1 MKPVSRLA
9 LLALTTA
16 LWAAPWSPV
25 AAQPAVANA
34 TNAPDTDARRSLNAL
49 FDEAWEDSASR
60 FPEWA
65 TYRGDNRFGDKL
77 TDTSEPALA
86 ARDTLTRRYLAQAQT
101 VPRDKLTATERVSL
115 DMFIGLQQRFIEQA
129 QFPAWRTM
137 SLGALGGM
145 HTQLADLLAISPVSS
160 KERVLQMLARM
171 AAYPLRVEQEIV
183 QLRKGLAAGWVPPK
197 EVLQRVLSQL
207 DGQLPADVEAGPFY
221 APFKR
226 LPATITATERAEL
239 QAAARLAITTQVVP
253 AQRRLRDFVAREY
266 LPKAPADGALKNYA
280 DGVRV
285 YEMLVRQQTTT
296 NLSAQAIHDIG
307 LREIKRLRAEM
318 DGVRTQTNF
327 NGDWAQFI
335 TYLNT
340 DPQFFHTSPEA
351 LLAGYRDIAKRLDT
365 ELPKLFAELPRA
377 PYGVAPMP
385 AHMGSRAEYYNGPA
399 LDGTRGGTFFADS
412 LAFRTK
418 PKWQMETLV
427 AHEAVP
433 GHHLQIARATE
444 LRGLPNFRRSGF
456 GYTAFSEGWAL
467 YAETLGFDLGLYT
480 DPYQRFGH
488 LQWQAF
494 RGARLVVDTGYHA
507 LGWSRQQCI
516 DYMVEQTGVNR
527 DFVTSEIDRYTSQ
540 PGQALAYMVGK
551 LKFDELRDRA
561 KAKLGARFDIR
572 RFHNAVLDQGALPLS
587 TLDGVVE
594 EWIEGQLKAS

>member
-1 MKPVSRLA
+1 MKPVFQPTLFA
-9 LLALTTA
+9 LVTA
-16 LWAAPWSPV
+16 LAAALCQPA
-25 AAQPAVANA
+25 AAQTAVANP
-34 TNAPDTDARRSLNAL
+34 TNAADNEARRSLNAL
-49 FDEAWEDSASR
+49 FDEAWEDSARR

-65 TYRGDNRFGDKL
+65 TYRGDNRYGDKL
-77 TDTSEPALA
+77 TDASEQALA
-86 ARDTLTRRYLAQAQT
+86 ARDALTRRYLAQAQSI
-101 VPRDKLTATERVSL
+101 PRAQLSPTERVSL
-115 DMFIGLQQRFIEQA
+115 DMFIGLQQRFIDQT

-145 HTQLADLLAISPVSS
+145 HTQLADLLSVSPTGS

-171 AAYPLRVEQEIV
+171 NAYPQRVDQELV

-197 EVLQRVLSQL
+197 EVLQRVLSQI

-226 LPATITATERAEL
+226 LSSSLSAEDRSEL
-239 QAAARLAITTQVVP
+239 QAAARQAITTHVGP
-253 AQRRLRDFVAREY
+253 AQRRLRDFVAGEY
-266 LPKAPADGALKNYA
+266 LPKAPPDGALKNYEG
-280 DGVRV
+280 GVRV

-296 NLSAQAIHDIG
+296 SLGAQAIHDIG
-307 LREIKRLRAEM
+307 LRELKRLRAEM
-318 DGVRTQTNF
+318 DGIRTQTKFDGN
-327 NGDWAQFI
+327 WAQFI
-335 TYLNT
+335 SYLNT

-351 LLAGYRDIAKRLDT
+351 LLAGYRDIAKRLDF
-365 ELPKLFAELPRA
+365 EMPKLFAELPRA

-385 AHMGSRAEYYNGPA
+385 AHMGSRAEYYSGPA

-427 AHEAVP
+427 AHETVP

-444 LRGLPNFRRSGF
+444 LRGLPNFRRGGF

-467 YAETLGFDLGLYT
+467 YAETLGGDLGLYT

-494 RGARLVVDTGYHA
+494 RAARLVVDTGYHA

-527 DFVTSEIDRYTSQ
+527 NFVTGEIDRYTSQ

-551 LKFDELRDRA
+551 LKIDELRDRA

-587 TLDGVVE
+587 TLEGVVD
-594 EWIEGQLKAS
+594 EWIEGQLKAG